1 MLKHTPFVQVE
12 AATGGEDVVRLC
24 GLTAV
29 LAAAGIP
36 LQKALP
42 CPDLPDAQGTTS
54 SQHAAS
60 MTASSSSSSILGP
73 RDNEPPLNEAANQKQ
88 NLAGQEQHASAAE
101 LGADMRQRNQV
112 GCSPTNRPL
121 L

>member
-73 RDNEPPLNEAANQKQ
+73 RDNEVPLNEAADQKQ